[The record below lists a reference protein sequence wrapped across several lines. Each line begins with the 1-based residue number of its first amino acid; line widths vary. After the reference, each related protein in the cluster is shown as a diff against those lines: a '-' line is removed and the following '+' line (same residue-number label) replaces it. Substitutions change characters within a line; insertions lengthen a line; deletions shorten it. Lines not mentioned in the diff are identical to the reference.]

1 MKNKAILVSIIA
13 LFAIVLTL
21 NAVMAASAEVSDI
34 PYLNDVQ
41 VTVNDILVNGAIAA
55 GFVSDNIPVEV
66 QFTANFEESLLD
78 DDDDAKDSLGDAK
91 VKVYI
96 EGYKGEISDTTSRF
110 HIVDGSTYL
119 KRLSLELP
127 SSLDLDES
135 IEDLKLIVRISAKG
149 QISYEKEYPIT
160 MQRDTYGLSVLS
172 IDTEEKVAAGSVL
185 ALDVVIKNLG
195 SDRLDDTYV
204 RASIPE
210 LGISKRVYFGDIA
223 SVEDGTYDEIR
234 DSLNKRVYLAIPS
247 DAISGI
253 YNVEVEAYNYDAI
266 VTASKRVIVSGIDAS
281 TDDGDVQDVDNAD
294 DAESNNAVLILTVI
308 LAIIFVVLLIVLIV
322 LLTKRPAEVEEFG
335 ETSYY

>member
-1 MKNKAILVSIIA
+1 MKNKAILVSIVA

-21 NAVMAASAEVSDI
+21 NAVMASEVTI
-34 PYLNDVQ
+34 NDV
-41 VTVNDILVNGAIAA
+41 VVNDISVEGITAA
-55 GFVSDNIPVEV
+55 GFVSDNVPVEV
-66 QFTANFEESLLD
+66 EFTSNADLED
-78 DDDDAKDSLGDAK
+78 VK

-96 EGYKGEISDTTSRF
+96 EGYKDEISDTTSRF
-110 HIVDGSTYL
+110 HTIHGSTYL
-119 KRLSLELP
+119 KRFSLELP
-127 SSLDLDES
+127 SSLDLDLDS
-135 IEDLKLIVRISAKG
+135 EDLTLLVRISAKG
-149 QISYEKEYPIT
+149 MDSKEISYDIR

-195 SDRLDDTYV
+195 NTRLDDTYV

-210 LGISKRVYFGDIA
+210 LGISKRVYFGDIS
-223 SVEDGTYDEIR
+223 SVEDEDYDEIR
-234 DSLNKRVYLAIPS
+234 DSLNKRVYLAIPA

-281 TDDGDVQDVDNAD
+281 AEGEDVQDVDNAD

-308 LAIIFVVLLIVLIV
+308 LAIIFVVLLVVLIV

>member
-21 NAVMAASAEVSDI
+21 NAVMASIVDI
-34 PYLNDVQ
+34 SPDDIVVNDVS
-41 VTVNDILVNGAIAA
+41 VKNGVIAA
-55 GFVSDNIPVEV
+55 GFVSDNVPVEV
-66 QFTANFEESLLD
+66 EFTPNASYD
-78 DDDDAKDSLGDAK
+78 DVQ

-96 EGYKGEISDTTSRF
+96 EGYKSEISDSTSRF
-110 HIVDGSTYL
+110 HVIDGSTYL
-119 KRLSLELP
+119 KRFSLELP
-127 SSLDLDES
+127 SSLDLDLDTE
-135 IEDLKLIVRISAKG
+135 ELNLLVRFSAKG
-149 QISYEKEYPIT
+149 MESLEEPSYVIR

-210 LGISKRVYFGDIA
+210 LGITKRVYFGDIE
-223 SVEDGTYDEIR
+223 SVEDVNYDEIR
-234 DSLNKRVYLAIPS
+234 DSLNKRIYLAIPA

-266 VTASKRVIVSGIDAS
+266 VTASKRVIISGIDAIAE
-281 TDDGDVQDVDNAD
+281 DDVQDVDDAD
-294 DAESNNAVLILTVI
+294 TAESNNAVLILTVI

-322 LLTKRPAEVEEFG
+322 LLTKKPAEVEEFG
-335 ETSYY
+335 ETSNY

>member
-1 MKNKAILVSIIA
+1 MKNKAILVSIVA

-21 NAVMAASAEVSDI
+21 NAVMASEVTI
-34 PYLNDVQ
+34 NDV
-41 VTVNDILVNGAIAA
+41 VVNDISVEGITAA
-55 GFVSDNIPVEV
+55 GFVSDNVPVEV
-66 QFTANFEESLLD
+66 EFTSNADLED
-78 DDDDAKDSLGDAK
+78 VK

-96 EGYKGEISDTTSRF
+96 EGYKDEISDTTSRF
-110 HIVDGSTYL
+110 HTINGSTYL
-119 KRLSLELP
+119 KRFSLELP
-127 SSLDLDES
+127 SSLDLDLDTE
-135 IEDLKLIVRISAKG
+135 ELTLLVRISAKG
-149 QISYEKEYPIT
+149 IVSEETSYVIR

-210 LGISKRVYFGDIA
+210 LGISKRIYFGDIS
-223 SVEDGTYDEIR
+223 SVEDENYDEIR
-234 DSLNKRVYLAIPS
+234 DSLNKRIYLAIPA

-281 TDDGDVQDVDNAD
+281 AEGEDVQDVDNAD

-308 LAIIFVVLLIVLIV
+308 LAIIFVVLLVVLIV

>member
-21 NAVMAASAEVSDI
+21 NAVMAASDVLSDI
-34 PYLNDVQ
+34 DYLSDVQ
-41 VTVNDILVNGAIAA
+41 VTVNDIVVGSSVA
-55 GFVSDNIPVEV
+55 GFVSDNVPVEI
-66 QFTANFEESLLD
+66 QFTANFSGLLEDTTD
-78 DDDDAKDSLGDAK
+78 DGIKESLGDAK

-96 EGYKGEISDTTSRF
+96 EGYKSEISDTTSRF

-149 QISYEKEYPIT
+149 EISYEKEYPIT

-172 IDTEEKVAAGSVL
+172 IDTEDKVAAGSVL
-185 ALDVVIKNLG
+185 ALDIVIKNLG

-204 RASIPE
+204 KASIPE
-210 LGISKRVYFGDIA
+210 LGISKRVYFGDI
-223 SVEDGTYDEIR
+223 SSIEDGTYDEIR
-234 DSLNKRVYLAIPS
+234 DSLNKRVYLAIPA

-281 TDDGDVQDVDNAD
+281 AEGEDVQDVDNAD

-308 LAIIFVVLLIVLIV
+308 LAIIFVVLLVVLIV

>member
-1 MKNKAILVSIIA
+1 MKNKAILVSIVA

-21 NAVMAASAEVSDI
+21 NAVIASEVTI
-34 PYLNDVQ
+34 NDV
-41 VTVNDILVNGAIAA
+41 VVNDISVDGITAA
-55 GFVSDNIPVEV
+55 GFVSDNVPVEV
-66 QFTANFEESLLD
+66 QFTSNADLD
-78 DDDDAKDSLGDAK
+78 DVK

-96 EGYKGEISDTTSRF
+96 EGYKNEISDTTSRF
-110 HIVDGSTYL
+110 HTINGSTYL
-119 KRLSLELP
+119 KRFSLELP
-127 SSLDLDES
+127 SSLDLDLDTE
-135 IEDLKLIVRISAKG
+135 ELTLLVRISAKG
-149 QISYEKEYPIT
+149 MVSEETPYVIR

-172 IDTEEKVAAGSVL
+172 IDTEDKVAAGSVL

-210 LGISKRVYFGDIA
+210 LGISKRVYFGDIE
-223 SVEDGTYDEIR
+223 SVEDADYDEIR
-234 DSLNKRVYLAIPS
+234 DSLNKRVYLAIPA

-281 TDDGDVQDVDNAD
+281 AEGEDVQDVEDAD

-308 LAIIFVVLLIVLIV
+308 LAIIFVVLLVVLIV
-322 LLTKRPAEVEEFG
+322 LLTKRPAEIEEFG